1 MRLNWFGSTVVVM
14 SMIVGCGGDDK
25 GAGGQAQGAGG
36 QMQGGEGGAGGS
48 AGSGA
53 GGSTGSETGGGGQGP
68 TDCPEAQVSCNGACL
83 PVGVPAGGCTV
94 LAHAGKHVSIDHGI
108 AVDASH
114 VYWVEQLTHTAVAR
128 VAKAGGER
136 EEIYGSRNVPLSVAV
151 DEKNVYWAENS
162 VTHWLRAMPKSGGAV
177 IDLVTFVDDFGSI
190 EDVVTDGERVFFT
203 QQVRS
208 GPLEVRSI
216 GLDAGDEAVHG
227 PAGDI
232 FSTTLALDSGF
243 VYWKSVE
250 SFEKDD
256 ILRSPRTGGEP
267 QVVVTVGGGTLL
279 GFAIS
284 GEFIYYMS
292 PGAIW
297 RMPVSGGDPTEV
309 LSSPDVEGTF
319 FVAHAQALYWASSG
333 ALWRVGVDGK
343 NPTRLVKTDDS
354 ISHIAADTSGVYL
367 AINKRPG
374 SSGDGFIVRAED

>member
-14 SMIVGCGGDDK
+14 SAIVGCGGDDK

-36 QMQGGEGGAGGS
+36 QVQGGEGGAGGS
-48 AGSGA
+48 AGS
-53 GGSTGSETGGGGQGP
+53 ETGGGGQGP
-68 TDCPEAQVSCNGACL
+68 ADCPEAQVSCNGACL

-114 VYWVEQLTHTAVAR
+114 VYWVEQLSHTAVAR
-128 VAKAGGER
+128 VAKAGGGR
-136 EEIYGSRNVPLSVAV
+136 EEIYDSPYVPLSVAV

-162 VTHWLRAMPKSGGAV
+162 VTHWVRAMPKSGGAV
-177 IDLVTFVDDFGSI
+177 IDLVTFVDDFGGI
-190 EDVVTDGERVFFT
+190 EDVVTDGERMFFT

-208 GPLEVRSI
+208 GPLEVRSV
-216 GLDAGDEAVHG
+216 GLDAGDEVVHG

-243 VYWKSVE
+243 VYWQSAE
-250 SFEKDD
+250 SFDKDE

-267 QVVVTVGGGTLL
+267 QVIVTVDGGPLL
-279 GFAIS
+279 GFAIG

-297 RMPVSGGDPTEV
+297 RVPVSGGDPTEV

-343 NPTRLVKTDDS
+343 NPTQLVKTDDS

-374 SSGDGFIVRAED
+374 STGDGFIVRAED

>member
-1 MRLNWFGSTVVVM
+1 MRLNWFGSTIVVM

-36 QMQGGEGGAGGS
+36 QVQGGEGGAGGS
-48 AGSGA
+48 AGS
-53 GGSTGSETGGGGQGP
+53 ETGGGGQGP
-68 TDCPEAQVSCNGACL
+68 ADCPAAQVSCNGACL

-94 LAHAGKHVSIDHGI
+94 LAHAGKFVSINHGI

-114 VYWVEQLTHTAVAR
+114 VYWGEELSYTAVAR
-128 VAKAGGER
+128 VAKAGGGR
-136 EEIYGSRNVPLSVAV
+136 EEIYDSPYIPLSVAV
-151 DEKNVYWAENS
+151 DEKNLYWAENS
-162 VTHWLRAMPKSGGAV
+162 VTSWVRAMPKSGGALF
-177 IDLVTFVDDFGSI
+177 DLVTLADDFGDI

-203 QQVRS
+203 QQVRP
-208 GPLEVRSI
+208 GPLEVRSV
-216 GLDAGDEAVHG
+216 GLDARDEVVHG

-243 VYWKSVE
+243 VYWHSAE
-250 SFEKDD
+250 SFDKNE

-267 QVVVTVGGGTLL
+267 QVIVTVDSGTIL

-297 RMPVSGGDPTEV
+297 RVPVSGGDPTEV

-343 NPTRLVKTDDS
+343 NPTQLVKTDDS

-367 AINKRPG
+367 AINKRSG
-374 SSGDGFIVRAED
+374 STGDGFIVRVED